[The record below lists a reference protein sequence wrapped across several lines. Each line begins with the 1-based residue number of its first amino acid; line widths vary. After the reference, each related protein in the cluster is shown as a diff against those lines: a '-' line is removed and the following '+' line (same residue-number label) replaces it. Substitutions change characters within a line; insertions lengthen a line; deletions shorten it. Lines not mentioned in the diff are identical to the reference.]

1 MRLGASAS
9 WSFIAASGR
18 GARLRDELP
27 AVLGKL
33 KAEGKRIAVYGASS
47 KGSALLNYFRQ
58 GRETFAPVVA
68 ALPAVASL

>member
-1 MRLGASAS
+1 
-9 WSFIAASGR
+9 
-18 GARLRDELP
+18 LRDELP